1 MRATRIKLGK
11 TMSVNHRGPEDHPPH
26 DPPPGDPSPSPRRPP
41 RRTQADRSAATRRAL
56 LGAGRDLFTERGFAG
71 AGQEEIVERAGVTR
85 GALSH
90 HFGTKQGLFLAVVQD
105 VQADLAG
112 RIGRAALQGRD
123 PMEQLGLGC
132 LAFLDAAM
140 DASVGRIVLLDG
152 PAVLGWQTWREID
165 AVHGLGLVTE
175 ALEHVME
182 AGLIENQPVQPLA
195 HLLLAALNEA
205 AMLVA
210 NDENPVAARALVGG
224 TVERLLARL

>member
-1 MRATRIKLGK
+1 MT
-11 TMSVNHRGPEDHPPH
+11 VNH
-26 DPPPGDPSPSPRRPP
+26 PPGDGPPPKNEPATDRTTGARPADRP
-41 RRTQADRSAATRRAL
+41 RRTQAERSATTRQALLDAGRAL
-56 LGAGRDLFTERGFAG
+56 FAERGFAG

-105 VQADLAG
+105 LQGDLAG
-112 RIGRAALQGRD
+112 RIGRAAMAGRD
-123 PMEQLGLGC
+123 PMEQLRLGC

-140 DASVGRIVLLDG
+140 DRSVGRIVMLDA

-175 ALEHVME
+175 ALDHVMD
-182 AGLIENQPVQPLA
+182 AGLIEVQPVQPLA

-210 NDENPVAARALVGG
+210 NADDPVATRAVVGD